1 MKKFLFSILLV
12 LTMLLGTVVPCFA
25 TSVADYPID
34 KEYYANNAYR
44 GSVLNVYNWGEYISD
59 GSDDSLDVNKYFE
72 ELTGIKVNYTN
83 FDSCED
89 MYAKLKS
96 GGANYDV
103 VIPSDYMIA
112 RMLEE
117 DMLLPLD
124 YSHIPNFAKYI
135 DDKYK
140 NLYYDPANQYTVP
153 YNVGVVALIYNTK
166 MVKEKPT
173 SWSVLW
179 DESYAG
185 QILMFNNPRDG
196 FAIAQSVLGLDYNT
210 TNPDDWQLAY
220 NKLVE
225 QKPVVRSYVMDEVFN
240 IMESGAAAMAPYYAG
255 DYLVMVENNPDLA
268 VAFPKEGANIFVDAA
283 CIPTT
288 AQNKGAAELY
298 INFLTEPEI
307 ALANAEMIMY
317 ASPNKIV
324 ADADEYTYKGSPV
337 LYPEKEAV
345 ANYQYFHNLPPEIQ
359 TLMSNLWSDLKVDGS
374 NNLSVYVGLGI
385 FVLLV
390 IIYAIYST
398 VKKKRR
404 EKYYD

>member
-83 FDSCED
+83 YDSCED

-173 SWSVLW
+173 SWSALW

-225 QKPVVRSYVMDEVFN
+225 QKPVVRAYVMDEVFN

-255 DYLVMVENNPDLA
+255 DYLVMVENNPDLD

-298 INFLTEPEI
+298 INFLAEPEI

-317 ASPNKIV
+317 ASPNIIV
-324 ADADEYTYKGSPV
+324 ADADEYTYKGSPI
-337 LYPEKEAV
+337 LYPEPEAV

-374 NNLSVYVGLGI
+374 NNLSVYIGLGI

-390 IIYAIYST
+390 IIYAIYSF

>member
-225 QKPVVRSYVMDEVFN
+225 QKPVVRAYVMDEVFN